1 MALST
6 VMPAAT
12 LKEDAGVPVDA
23 PGAGKPQAGMNVL
36 HAEQK

>member
-6 VMPAAT
+6 VVPAAA
-12 LKEDAGVPVDA
+12 LKEDAGVPVDLLD
-23 PGAGKPQAGMNVL
+23 AGKPQAGRSVF